1 MYESLR
7 FYNWFGN
14 GDLFNSREFVKE
26 LMANIPAKEYW
37 YHHQKSPRMFEDI
50 SDLKHARIDERCD
63 NSLHLKHYNDT
74 NDLYINTWIGLNPG
88 YVLPGIGCTVAK
100 NRDMYNAVL
109 KAAGIEFELTKPLK
123 EYLPTIDWEKL
134 PTVHRENI
142 NKFVV
147 KHRDSKLVLFCTG
160 HVQSGQADN
169 FDLTGPL
176 AHICDLYPDINFVS
190 TGDKLG
196 IRAHN
201 MFYAEDIIQ
210 AQDGFDLNEIGY
222 LSKYCTHVI
231 GRPAGPFVFAQ
242 HRENLYNS
250 ALSVLAFS
258 YHPNVSTFA
267 HTVPIDMKVYWSPST
282 EFNDVVNDIKEVL
295 G

>member
-14 GDLFNSREFVKE
+14 GDLFNSREFIKDM
-26 LMANIPAKEYW
+26 MANIPAKEYW
-37 YHHQKSPRMFEDI
+37 YHHQKSPRIFEDI
-50 SDLKHARIDERCD
+50 DGLNHDRITERCD
-63 NSLHLKHYNDT
+63 NTVHLRYYKDT

-109 KAAGIEFELTKPLK
+109 KSAEINFQLIKPLK
-123 EYLPTIDWEKL
+123 EYLPTVDWEKL
-134 PTVHRENI
+134 PTTHIINI
-142 NKFVV
+142 NQFVV
-147 KHRDSKLVLFCTG
+147 KHRDNKIVLFCPG
-160 HVQSGQADN
+160 HAQSAQAAN
-169 FDLTGPL
+169 FDLDGPL
-176 AHICDLYPDINFVS
+176 AHICDLYPDITFVS
-190 TGDKLG
+190 TGDRLG
-196 IRAHN
+196 IN
-201 MFYAEDIIQ
+201 TDNLFYTKDIIGS
-210 AQDGFDLNEIGY
+210 QDGFDLNEIGY

-242 HRENLYNS
+242 NRENLYNP
-250 ALSVLAFS
+250 ALSILAFS
-258 YHPNVSTFA
+258 YHPNVATFA
-267 HTVPIDMKVYWSPST
+267 HTVPIDMNVYWSPST